1 MNQLTHAVAFI
12 YILSAIGYVLYL
24 IRQDAFW
31 NQAGYY
37 LLIAGCVLH
46 TTVIGYGTFLAG
58 HLPVHNLRETLS
70 MVAWAMAALFILF
83 QFRYH
88 LKILGVFAS
97 PLSAVVMITSTQLSA
112 EVLQIPDSFSSIW
125 LYFHIVTVF
134 LGDAAFALA
143 FGVGIFYLVQE
154 QAIKTKTHGF
164 FYRRLPSLEFIDTTG
179 YACIVVGFSL
189 LTIGLITGFAYAKTV
204 WGHFWSGDP
213 KEIWSGIAWLLYAA
227 LLHGRISLGWRGR
240 KAAIMAIIGFAVLMF
255 TFFGVN
261 FFLKGHHG
269 EFTRW

>member
-1 MNQLTHAVAFI
+1 MNPLTHAVAII
-12 YILSAIGYVLYL
+12 YILSAVGYVVYL
-24 IRQDAFW
+24 VGQNSFW
-31 NQAGYY
+31 NRTGFY
-37 LLIAGCVLH
+37 LLIAGCLLH
-46 TTVIGYGTFLAG
+46 TGTLGYASILAG
-58 HLPVHNLRETLS
+58 HLPVHTLRETLS
-70 MVAWAMAALFILF
+70 MVSWAIAALYLVF
-83 QFRYH
+83 QTRYH
-88 LKILGVFAS
+88 LKILGAFAS
-97 PLSAVVMITSTQLSA
+97 PLAAIVMSISIQLPMKSVQAPVV
-112 EVLQIPDSFSSIW
+112 FNSIW
-125 LYFHIVTVF
+125 LYFHIITVF

-143 FGVGIFYLVQE
+143 FGVGIFYLVQD
-154 QAIKTKTHGF
+154 QAIKTKTQGF

-179 YACIVVGFSL
+179 YACIVVGFTL
-189 LTIGLITGFAYAKTV
+189 LTMGLISGFAYAKTA

-227 LLHGRISLGWRGR
+227 LLHGRLSLGWRGR

>member
-1 MNQLTHAVAFI
+1 MNQLPHTIAFI
-12 YILSAIGYVLYL
+12 YILSAIGYVTYL
-24 IRQDAFW
+24 VRQDEFW
-31 NQAGYY
+31 NQAGFY
-37 LLIAGCVLH
+37 LLIAGCSLH
-46 TTVIGYGTFLAG
+46 TFSIGYGTVQTG

-70 MVAWAMAALFILF
+70 MVAWAMAILFIVF
-83 QFRYH
+83 QALYH
-88 LKILGVFAS
+88 LKILGAFAS
-97 PLSAVVMITSTQLSA
+97 PLSAVVMLISAQLPTNPVDA
-112 EVLQIPDSFSSIW
+112 PAAFNSIW
-125 LYFHIVTVF
+125 LFFHIITVF

-179 YACIVVGFSL
+179 YACIVIGFTL
-189 LTIGLITGFAYAKTV
+189 LTLGLITGFAYAKAA
-204 WGHFWSGDP
+204 WGRFWSGDP

-269 EFTRW
+269 DFTRW

>member
-12 YILSAIGYVLYL
+12 YILSAIGYVAYL
-24 IRQDAFW
+24 VRQDAFW
-31 NQAGYY
+31 NQIGFY
-37 LLIAGCVLH
+37 LLIFGCLLH
-46 TTVIGYGTFLAG
+46 TGIIAYGTILAS

-70 MVAWAMAALFILF
+70 MVAWAMATLFIVF
-83 QFRYH
+83 QARYH

-97 PLSAVVMITSTQLSA
+97 PLAAAVMSISAQLPVKTIEAPAVFNS
-112 EVLQIPDSFSSIW
+112 VW

-143 FGVGIFYLVQE
+143 FGVGLFYLVQE
-154 QAIKTKTHGF
+154 QAIKSKTQGF

-179 YACIVVGFSL
+179 YACIVVGFTL
-189 LTIGLITGFAYAKTV
+189 LTIGLITGFAYAKTA

>member
-12 YILSAIGYVLYL
+12 YILSAIGYVAYL
-24 IRQDAFW
+24 VRQDAFW
-31 NQAGYY
+31 NQTGFY
-37 LLIAGCVLH
+37 LLIAGCLLH
-46 TTVIGYGTFLAG
+46 TGVIGYGIILAG
-58 HLPVHNLRETLS
+58 HLPVRNLRETLS
-70 MVAWAMAALFILF
+70 MVAWAMAALFIVF
-83 QFRYH
+83 QTRYH

-97 PLSAVVMITSTQLSA
+97 PLAAGTMIISSQLPTGILETPA
-112 EVLQIPDSFSSIW
+112 AFYSIW

-143 FGVGIFYLVQE
+143 FGLGLFYLLQE

-179 YACIVVGFSL
+179 YACIVVGFTL
-189 LTIGLITGFAYAKTV
+189 LTMGLITGFAYAKTA

-213 KEIWSGIAWLLYAA
+213 KEIWSGVAWLLYAA
-227 LLHGRISLGWRGR
+227 LLHGRISLGWRGK

-255 TFFGVN
+255 AFFGVN
-261 FFLKGHHG
+261 FFLKGHHADCNLC
-269 EFTRW
+269 

>member
-1 MNQLTHAVAFI
+1 MNQLTHAVAFL

-24 IRQDAFW
+24 VRQDAFW
-31 NQAGYY
+31 NHAGYY
-37 LLIAGCVLH
+37 LLMAGCVLH
-46 TTVIGYGTFLAG
+46 TTVIGYGTVLVG
-58 HLPVHNLRETLS
+58 HLPVRNLRETLS
-70 MVAWAMAALFILF
+70 MVAWAIAVLFILF
-83 QFRYH
+83 QTRYH

-97 PLSAVVMITSTQLSA
+97 PLSAVVMIISTQLPA
-112 EVLQIPDSFSSIW
+112 EVLHTPAAFNSLW

-179 YACIVVGFSL
+179 YACIVVGFTL

-269 EFTRW
+269 EFTLW

>member
-1 MNQLTHAVAFI
+1 MNQLTHVVAFL
-12 YILSAIGYVLYL
+12 YILSAIGYVAYL
-24 IRQDAFW
+24 VRQDAFW
-31 NQAGYY
+31 NQTGYY
-37 LLIAGCVLH
+37 LLIAGCLLH
-46 TTVIGYGTFLAG
+46 TTVIGYGTLLAG
-58 HLPVHNLRETLS
+58 HLPVRNLRETLS
-70 MVAWAMAALFILF
+70 MVAWAMAVLFILF
-83 QFRYH
+83 QTRYH

-97 PLSAVVMITSTQLSA
+97 PLSAVVMIISTQLPA
-112 EVLQIPDSFSSIW
+112 EVLQAPAAFNSIW

-213 KEIWSGIAWLLYAA
+213 KEIWSGIAWLIFAA
-227 LLHGRISLGWRGR
+227 LLHGGISLGWGGR
-240 KAAIMAIIGFAVLMF
+240 IAAIMAIIGFAVLMF

>member
-1 MNQLTHAVAFI
+1 MNQLTHAVAFL
-12 YILSAIGYVLYL
+12 YILSGIGYIVYL
-24 IRQDAFW
+24 VRQDAVW

-37 LLIAGCVLH
+37 LLIAGCLLH
-46 TTVIGYGTFLAG
+46 TTVIGYGTILAG
-58 HLPVHNLRETLS
+58 YLPVRNLRETLS
-70 MVAWAMAALFILF
+70 MVAWAMAVLFILF

-97 PLSAVVMITSTQLSA
+97 PLSAVVMIISTQLPA
-112 EVLQIPDSFSSIW
+112 EVLQAPASFNSIW

-143 FGVGIFYLVQE
+143 FGAGIFYLVQE